1 MANTLGITTPE
12 QTFWK
17 TNRLRFYTPH
27 THTHYLLYSTLFY
40 VFSSVSHHLHS
51 LSSSLLRFVKLY
63 GVELLTRACSR
74 YFVGAFFCEYS
85 LGCLIWWWWWW
96 WCTVIVVMLRPEN
109 LFQVL
114 WVDDLEWKH
123 IQHDIVGFVEV
134 LKTEVKNMI
143 RLLFLQKE
151 VISIKFTHM
160 RQILWSS
167 PHRFP
172 MVDSFYVV
180 MINWSMI
187 K

>member
-1 MANTLGITTPE
+1 
-12 QTFWK
+12 
-17 TNRLRFYTPH
+17 
-27 THTHYLLYSTLFY
+27 
-40 VFSSVSHHLHS
+40 
-51 LSSSLLRFVKLY
+51 
-63 GVELLTRACSR
+63 
-74 YFVGAFFCEYS
+74 
-85 LGCLIWWWWWW
+85 
-96 WCTVIVVMLRPEN
+96 MLRPEN

-123 IQHDIVGFVEV
+123 IQQDIVGFVEV

-180 MINWSMI
+180 MIN
-187 K
+187 

>member
-1 MANTLGITTPE
+1 
-12 QTFWK
+12 
-17 TNRLRFYTPH
+17 
-27 THTHYLLYSTLFY
+27 
-40 VFSSVSHHLHS
+40 
-51 LSSSLLRFVKLY
+51 
-63 GVELLTRACSR
+63 
-74 YFVGAFFCEYS
+74 
-85 LGCLIWWWWWW
+85 
-96 WCTVIVVMLRPEN
+96 MLRPEN

-114 WVDDLEWKH
+114 WVDDLELKH
-123 IQHDIVGFVEV
+123 IQQDIVGFVEV

-180 MINWSMI
+180 MIN
-187 K
+187 